1 MHTFLL
7 IKDSLQKIL
16 LSAILI
22 FARKEV
28 LSLAKNL
35 NMTRGNPMKLLFSF
49 ALPLMFGN
57 VFQQLYTVVDTA
69 IVGQGVSMTALAA
82 LGTVDWLNWMF
93 LGIAQGYTQGF
104 SVRISQKFG
113 QKDMPAMKKVAG
125 HSALLCAMIAALCVL
140 LGQLLLPVFLTL
152 LQVPMYLR
160 PMGSVYMRILLAGF
174 PAVMFFNYCSSM
186 LRAVG
191 NSKTPLV
198 AMIIASFINIGL
210 DALAVFV
217 FGWGIAGAAV
227 ATVFSQCISGAIC
240 AVKIAKTP
248 ELHFSKKDLVLD
260 KSLCKD
266 LIGIGSPVA
275 AKNTVIALGG
285 MTVQSVVN
293 KFTLSFI
300 AGFTATNKL
309 YGLLEIAAIS
319 YGYAVTTYVGQNYGA
334 MALDRVKSG
343 MKSATILALSTSL
356 VIAAIMLIFGRP
368 ITMLFISREDMALAV
383 DAGNIAYW
391 YLSAMAVSLPI
402 LYLLYVYQSGL
413 QGLGNT
419 VMTMW
424 SGILEFVLRVSLS
437 FVVALTGFQYG
448 IFGAEVS
455 AWWGAA
461 IFLIWGFIRTYRKQL
476 LR

>member
-1 MHTFLL
+1 
-7 IKDSLQKIL
+7 
-16 LSAILI
+16 
-22 FARKEV
+22 
-28 LSLAKNL
+28 
-35 NMTRGNPMKLLFSF
+35 MTRGNPMKLLFSF

-93 LGIAQGYTQGF
+93 LGIAQGYSQGF
-104 SVRISQKFG
+104 SVRISQRFG
-113 QKDMPAMKKVAG
+113 RKDIDGMKQVAG
-125 HSALLCAMIAALCVL
+125 QSAMLCAMIALVCVIS
-140 LGQLLLPVFLTL
+140 GQLLLPVFLKL
-152 LQVPMYLR
+152 LQVPAYLQ
-160 PMGSVYMRILLAGF
+160 PMGSLYMRILLAGF

-191 NSKTPLV
+191 NSKTPLI
-198 AMIIASFINIGL
+198 AMIVASFINIAL
-210 DALAVFV
+210 DALTVFV

-227 ATVFSQCISGAIC
+227 ATVIAQCISGGIC
-240 AVKIAKTP
+240 AVKIAKTA

-260 KSLCKD
+260 KNLCKD
-266 LIGIGSPVA
+266 LIAIGSPVA

-285 MTVQSVVN
+285 MTVQAVVN
-293 KFTLSFI
+293 NFTLSFI

-343 MKSATILALSTSL
+343 MKSATTLALSTSL

-368 ITMLFISREDMALAV
+368 ITMLFISKDDLALAI

-402 LYLLYVYQSGL
+402 LYILYVYLSGL
-413 QGLGNT
+413 QGMGNT
-419 VMTMW
+419 VIPMW
-424 SGILEFVLRVSLS
+424 SGILEFVVRVCLS
-437 FVVALTGFQYG
+437 VVVALTGFQYG
-448 IFGAEVS
+448 IFGAEVA
-455 AWWGAA
+455 AWWAAA
-461 IFLIWGFIRTYRKQL
+461 IFLMAGYFRVYRKATK
-476 LR
+476 

>member
-1 MHTFLL
+1 
-7 IKDSLQKIL
+7 
-16 LSAILI
+16 
-22 FARKEV
+22 
-28 LSLAKNL
+28 
-35 NMTRGNPMKLLFSF
+35 MTRGNPMKLLFSF

-93 LGIAQGYTQGF
+93 LGIAQGYSQGF
-104 SVRISQKFG
+104 SVRISQRFG
-113 QKDMPAMKKVAG
+113 RKDTTGMKQVAG
-125 HSALLCAMIAALCVL
+125 QSAMLCAMIALVCVIS
-140 LGQLLLPVFLTL
+140 GQLLLPVFLKL
-152 LQVPMYLR
+152 LQVPAYLQ
-160 PMGSVYMRILLAGF
+160 PMGSLYMRILLAGF

-191 NSKTPLV
+191 NSKTPLI
-198 AMIIASFINIGL
+198 AMIVASFINIAL
-210 DALAVFV
+210 DALTVFV

-227 ATVFSQCISGAIC
+227 ATVIAQCVSGGIC

-260 KSLCKD
+260 KILCKD
-266 LIGIGSPVA
+266 LIAIGSPVA

-293 KFTLSFI
+293 NFTLSFI

-343 MKSATILALSTSL
+343 MKSATTLALSTSL

-368 ITMLFISREDMALAV
+368 ITMLFISKDDLALAV

-402 LYLLYVYQSGL
+402 LYILYVYLSGL
-413 QGLGNT
+413 QGMGNT
-419 VMTMW
+419 VIPMW
-424 SGILEFVLRVSLS
+424 SGILEFVVRVCLS
-437 FVVALTGFQYG
+437 VVVALTGFQYG
-448 IFGAEVS
+448 IFGAEVA
-455 AWWGAA
+455 AWWAAA
-461 IFLIWGFIRTYRKQL
+461 IFLMAGYFRVYRKATK
-476 LR
+476 